1 LIHSFARW
9 RILIIFQLISGYCLA
24 ELSELKVYSPIVNK
38 GDIGL
43 EILGNTRFDDD
54 ENNDGFQFHELEFE
68 YDVTNWWATSF
79 TAGLIKEAGGSLIFD
94 TLGWE
99 NTLQFTEQGKYWID
113 TGVHFELELDDEN
126 DKPNGFEIRWLLEKT
141 TSSYQHTGNLN
152 FEQQFGDEADEST
165 ELEYIWRSKK
175 NITDHIAFGFEAY
188 GAMGEIKNFSPM
200 KDQHHIIGPAIYNEL
215 KIGSIEIE
223 THLVW
228 MFGLTDASP
237 DNTFRWQI
245 EFPFN

>member
-1 LIHSFARW
+1 MIHFFARW

-94 TLGWE
+94 RLFHV
-99 NTLQFTEQGKYWID
+99 NQ
-113 TGVHFELELDDEN
+113 
-126 DKPNGFEIRWLLEKT
+126 EKHM
-141 TSSYQHTGNLN
+141 SDS
-152 FEQQFGDEADEST
+152 FKIKFSKFPD
-165 ELEYIWRSKK
+165 RS
-175 NITDHIAFGFEAY
+175 
-188 GAMGEIKNFSPM
+188 
-200 KDQHHIIGPAIYNEL
+200 
-215 KIGSIEIE
+215 
-223 THLVW
+223 
-228 MFGLTDASP
+228 
-237 DNTFRWQI
+237 
-245 EFPFN
+245 